1 MSALGSHMPARL
13 AFRAPHAI
21 LHVLRGTRDER
32 RGWPGQLGAPSRANA
47 SSLACSYGDLRL
59 YEPISCT
66 WASFILLRTA
76 ERGHRRR

>member
-21 LHVLRGTRDER
+21 FHVFRGTRDER

-47 SSLACSYGDLRL
+47 NPLTCSCDDLGL
-59 YEPISCT
+59 YAPVPCT
-66 WASFILLRTA
+66 WASCILLRTA
-76 ERGHRRR
+76 ERGHGGR